1 MPGREQAVLPA
12 TLDAHAEALLMLRA
26 GRGPD
31 ERFALRLWPA
41 PMQLDDGT
49 PLWIGTAQTLRL
61 SRPLD
66 AVALWLPVP
75 EDRAARTAVLI
86 ALDSFD
92 PMESPHPRDPGVPVM
107 RLRID
112 EAPVRDASGQ

>member
-1 MPGREQAVLPA
+1 MLPA
-12 TLDAHAEALLMLRA
+12 TLDAHAEALLMLRP

-41 PMQLDDGT
+41 PVQLGDGT

-75 EDRAARTAVLI
+75 EDSAARTAVLI
-86 ALDSFD
+86 ALDGFD

-107 RLRID
+107 RIRID
-112 EAPVRDASGQ
+112 AATAAAPSGQ